1 MDGTII
7 QQGYFT
13 SDGSNKTLELRSSV
27 DWIKVYNYTQAA
39 TQQATGR
46 GVEFYW
52 QRGMAQDTGLEWK
65 KTNSTDALN
74 LVTLSSGG
82 FKLIDSS
89 VQTPGALN
97 NGSTGISAIS
107 NAAIPVAT
115 VGSTSGMA
123 AGSIVRI
130 FNTTSAQQL
139 GGFDFTVGYNTFSS
153 TTFSLDYMSQLAVAG
168 TTGSFRVIPF
178 DPIYYP
184 RRRYITKVT
193 KAASAVVTLSVT
205 HGYKV
210 GQKVR
215 FVVPAAYGMVELD
228 GLQGTIT
235 AIDTT
240 TTSGNTIT
248 VDIDSS
254 GFTTFAWPATAAV
267 PFTAA
272 EVVPLGEDTAQALSS
287 GTDILSDATLNT
299 AYIGIVLAAGAQSPA
314 GSSGDVIY
322 WVAGKSFNA

>member
-13 SDGSNKTLELRSSV
+13 SDGSNKILDLRSGI
-27 DWIKVYNYTQAA
+27 DWMKVYNYTQAA

-52 QRGMAQDTGLEWK
+52 QRGMAAGTGLEWK

-82 FKLIDSS
+82 FTLIDSS
-89 VQTPGALN
+89 NQALGALN
-97 NGSTGISAIS
+97 NGSTGISAVS
-107 NAAIPVAT
+107 NASIPVAT
-115 VGSTSGMA
+115 VGSTAGMA

-130 FNTTSAQQL
+130 FNTTGAQQL

-153 TTFSLDYMSQLAVAG
+153 TTFSLDYMSQIVAG
-168 TTGSFRVIPF
+168 TSGSFRVIPF

-193 KAASAVVTLSVT
+193 KASSAVVTLSVT

-240 TTSGNTIT
+240 TTTGNTIT

-254 GFTTFAWPATAAV
+254 AFTTFAWPLTAAV

-287 GTDILSDATLNT
+287 ATDILSDATVNT
-299 AYIGIVLAAGAQSPA
+299 AYIGMLLAAGAQSPA
-314 GSSGDVIY
+314 GSSSDVIY
-322 WVAGKSFNA
+322 WVAGKSFNT